1 MSMQGGRRRSHRRAL
16 NSSPL
21 SAAAICSCFHTIA
34 RAKGNRARCASACHD
49 PGILLL
55 AGKIDVMLFSRDRR
69 LVGPKGEGISADAT
83 RLKPLNLNG

>member
-1 MSMQGGRRRSHRRAL
+1 MSMQGARRRSHRRAPTPVR
-16 NSSPL
+16 SQRPTM
-21 SAAAICSCFHTIA
+21 CSCFHTIG
-34 RAKGNRARCASACHD
+34 RAKDNRARCASACHD

-55 AGKIDVMLFSRDRR
+55 AGKIDVMLFPRDRR